1 MTNVKNVITSMMTML
16 GGKKRG
22 SNNNNNINNDNN
34 VVTTPGIGKNNTKNK
49 GKSTGACKERA
60 SKYAAGSCN
69 KDANAGKTVTTI
81 PWSEI
86 RLGDE
91 FVDGSKVT
99 EIHDKGE
106 YVCYELTIKRKD
118 SNGNKGGIHWGP
130 KNVNSNN
137 ATAADTDTDIDTMI
151 LSEDH
156 MLLVNLKPLSSDL
169 VESLRT
175 RLSSVKIPIEY
186 DTHIKIDALGFCHE
200 EMEITAWGEAIRK
213 DSVWL
218 TVSMISELIRQ
229 GEKIES
235 GSGGIIESKK
245 LPGMKT
251 CFCVSTD
258 SHQYETNGLIHHN
271 SVTLRNIII
280 HCLTHSDDMVLALV
294 DLKKTEFTPFRGMR
308 GVLAVANT
316 IPESLEILRV
326 ARECMY
332 KRNIEMSKLGIA
344 NISDYKPQKYAHK
357 ISIFG
362 RPFDENFQFDVK
374 INGKEQK
381 KTALEIFD
389 ILNNKDL
396 QKDDDEDAPDTPP
409 PNPPAKSLNNK
420 NETSK

>member
-1 MTNVKNVITSMMTML
+1 MTNVKNVITSMMTVF
-16 GGKKRG
+16 GSKKRG
-22 SNNNNNINNDNN
+22 SNNNNINNDNN
-34 VVTTPGIGKNNTKNK
+34 VVTTTGIDSMD
-49 GKSTGACKERA
+49 KSTGACKERA

-106 YVCYELTIKRKD
+106 YVCYELTIKRKGD
-118 SNGNKGGIHWGP
+118 RSGSKGGIHWGP

-137 ATAADTDTDIDTMI
+137 TTAADTDTDIDTMI

-156 MLLVNLKPLSSDL
+156 MLLVNLQPLSGDL

-175 RLSSVKIPIEY
+175 RLSSVKIPTEY

-200 EMEITAWGEAIRK
+200 EMEIIAWGEAIRK

-235 GSGGIIESKK
+235 GSGEIIESKK

-251 CFCVSTD
+251 CFCISTD
-258 SHQYETNGLIHHN
+258 SHQYETNGVIHHN

-294 DLKKTEFTPFRGMR
+294 DLKKTEFTPFRGVR

-344 NISDYKPQKYAHK
+344 NISDYKPQKYARK

-396 QKDDDEDAPDTPP
+396 QKDDEDDTPA
-409 PNPPAKSLNNK
+409 PNPPAKNLNNK
-420 NETSK
+420 NETPK

>member
-1 MTNVKNVITSMMTML
+1 MANVKNVIITSMMTML

-22 SNNNNNINNDNN
+22 SNNNNINNDNN
-34 VVTTPGIGKNNTKNK
+34 IVTTTGIGKNNSM

-118 SNGNKGGIHWGP
+118 GNGSKGGIHLGP

-137 ATAADTDTDIDTMI
+137 ANITDDVDTDTDIDTMI

-156 MLLVNLKPLSSDL
+156 MLLVNLQPLSSDL

-175 RLSSVKIPIEY
+175 RLSSVKIPTEY

-235 GSGGIIESKK
+235 GSGEIIESKK
-245 LPGMKT
+245 LPGIKT

-258 SHQYETNGLIHHN
+258 SHQYETNGVIHHN

-294 DLKKTEFTPFRGMR
+294 DLKKTEFTPFRGIR

-332 KRNIEMSKLGIA
+332 KRNLEMSKLGIA
-344 NISDYKPQKYAHK
+344 NIADYHPTQYSGK

-362 RPFDENFQFDVK
+362 RPFDENFEFDVK

-381 KTALEIFD
+381 KTALEIFN
-389 ILNNKDL
+389 ILNNKEL
-396 QKDDDEDAPDTPP
+396 QKNDDGVDTSVTT
-409 PNPPAKSLNNK
+409 NKDINNK
-420 NETSK
+420 DKTKTTQ

>member
-1 MTNVKNVITSMMTML
+1 M
-16 GGKKRG
+16 G
-22 SNNNNNINNDNN
+22 
-34 VVTTPGIGKNNTKNK
+34 K

-118 SNGNKGGIHWGP
+118 GKRSRSKGGIHLGP

-137 ATAADTDTDIDTMI
+137 ANITDDVDTDTDIDTMI

-156 MLLVNLKPLSSDL
+156 MLLVNLQPLSGNL
-169 VESLRT
+169 VESLRA
-175 RLSSVKIPIEY
+175 RLSSVKIPTEY

-200 EMEITAWGEAIRK
+200 EMEIIAWGEAIRK

-235 GSGGIIESKK
+235 GSGEIIESKK

-258 SHQYETNGLIHHN
+258 SHQYETNGVIHHN

-294 DLKKTEFTPFRGMR
+294 DLKKTEFTPFRGIR

-332 KRNIEMSKLGIA
+332 KRNLEMSKLGIA
-344 NISDYKPQKYAHK
+344 NIADYHPTQYSGK

-362 RPFDENFQFDVK
+362 RPFDENFEFDVK

-381 KTALEIFD
+381 KTALEIFN
-389 ILNNKDL
+389 ILNNKEL
-396 QKDDDEDAPDTPP
+396 QKSDDEVDTSATT
-409 PNPPAKSLNNK
+409 NKDINNK
-420 NETSK
+420 DKNKTIQQKN